1 MATRSLIADFLSQK
15 KLAIVGMSREKNKF
29 GNAVYKDLTAKGYEM
44 FPVHPEAEAIEGARC
59 WKDLQSLPE
68 RVGGV
73 VIVVPPSETEKVVE
87 EARAAGITRVWMQQG
102 AESPAAVR
110 YCEENG
116 MAVVHRQCVM
126 MHAEPIRSVHL
137 VHRWLAGLFGKLP
150 K

>member
-1 MATRSLIADFLSQK
+1 MTRKEQISDFLSQR
-15 KLAIVGMSREKNKF
+15 KLAIVGMSRAKNKF
-29 GNAVYKDLTAKGYEM
+29 GNAVFKDLTAKGYEL
-44 FPVHPEAEAIEGARC
+44 FPVHPEAGAIDGARC
-59 WKDLQSLPE
+59 WPSLASLPGP
-68 RVGGV
+68 VGGV
-73 VIVVPPSETEKVVE
+73 VVVVPPPETEKVVR

-102 AESPAAVR
+102 AESPAAVA

-116 MAVVHRQCVM
+116 MSLIHRQCVM